1 MDTRTAS
8 AIFPAMLAI
17 ATGFAQSP
25 VQRSPQ
31 ERAQLPAQPTVSSST
46 QAASP
51 DVADLLKSA
60 HAAYRKGDYDSARAS
75 LDQAWNVLQQSPR
88 SEPKRYD
95 VAKQL
100 ATVLSAAGDYKA
112 AQEYL
117 QIAIDWREA
126 NLGQSDP
133 KLIDDWIDMATLCQ
147 RQKDFDRAIALL
159 QFARNKHA
167 NLFGAQ
173 SLPVADDWSRIALA
187 YTAENQPD
195 PAIPPLQMA
204 IRIREAVLGAEHPA
218 ILSELD
224 RLAALQLAVRSYP
237 DAEESFRRS
246 LVIRERLAGPMS
258 GDLIT
263 SVEGLAYSQFG
274 QKKYDEAEQGYKRLL
289 NLWVVSTNQPDH
301 PMIALTL
308 DKIEVF
314 YREQKRWDEAEDAA
328 GKAIAVRGLFLAN
341 ALKHEAAEHLA
352 HDDKPGCVQLLQ
364 RALDVLDES
373 RSEHAKLRGQLQAAL
388 TELAPPEKPVKP
400 AATKST
406 KSTTTKAT
414 TTATTTKPQ

>member
-1 MDTRTAS
+1 MNTRIVP
-8 AIFPAMLAI
+8 AIFSAMLAI
-17 ATGFAQSP
+17 ATAFAQSP
-25 VQRSPQ
+25 VQ
-31 ERAQLPAQPTVSSST
+31 ERAQEPVPSAT
-46 QAASP
+46 QAATL
-51 DVADLLKSA
+51 DVAEFLKSA
-60 HAAYRKGDYDSARAS
+60 HAAYLKGDYTAAHAS
-75 LDQAWNVLQQSPR
+75 LDQAWSAIQPSPR
-88 SEPKRYD
+88 SEPKRYEI
-95 VAKQL
+95 AKEL
-100 ATVLSAAGDYKA
+100 AAVLSAAADYKA

-117 QIAIDWREA
+117 QLAIDWREA

-147 RQKDFDRAIALL
+147 RLKDFDRALELL
-159 QFARNKHA
+159 HFARNKHVR
-167 NLFGAQ
+167 LYGPQ
-173 SLPVADDWSRIALA
+173 SLQVADDWSRIALA

-195 PAIPPLQMA
+195 PAIQPLQMA

-224 RLAALQLAVRSYP
+224 RLAALQLAVRSYA

-289 NLWVVSTNQPDH
+289 NLWVISTNQPDH
-301 PMIALTL
+301 PMIAMTL

-352 HDDKPGCVQLLQ
+352 HDDKPGGVQLLQ
-364 RALDVLDES
+364 RAVDALDES
-373 RSEHAKLRGQLQAAL
+373 RPEHAKLLGQLQAAL
-388 TELAPPEKPVKP
+388 TELNPPPKPVKP
-400 AATKST
+400 APKST
-406 KSTTTKAT
+406 KSTTTK
-414 TTATTTKPQ
+414 PQ

>member
-1 MDTRTAS
+1 MDTRTVS
-8 AIFPAMLAI
+8 AIFSAMLAI
-17 ATGFAQSP
+17 AAAPGQSP
-25 VQRSPQ
+25 VPQ
-31 ERAQLPAQPTVSSST
+31 SAQEPASSST
-46 QAASP
+46 QAAAP
-51 DVADLLKSA
+51 DVAGFLKSA
-60 HAAYRKGDYDSARAS
+60 QTAYLKGDYIAASAS
-75 LDQAWNVLQQSPR
+75 LDQAWSAIQPSPR
-88 SEPKRYD
+88 SEPKRYEIT
-95 VAKQL
+95 KQF
-100 ATVLSAAGDYKA
+100 AAVLSAAGDYKA

-147 RQKDFDRAIALL
+147 RQKDFDRALELL
-159 QFARNKHA
+159 HFARNKHVR
-167 NLFGAQ
+167 LYGPQ
-173 SLPVADDWSRIALA
+173 SLQVADDWSRIALA

-195 PAIPPLQMA
+195 PAIQPLQMA
-204 IRIREAVLGAEHPA
+204 IKIREAVLGAEHPA

-224 RLAALQLAVRSYP
+224 RLAALQLAVRSYA

-263 SVEGLAYSQFG
+263 SVEGLAYAQFG

-301 PMIALTL
+301 PMIAMTL

-328 GKAIAVRGLFLAN
+328 GKAIAVRGLFLAKRF
-341 ALKHEAAEHLA
+341 LKHEAAEHLA
-352 HDDKPGCVQLLQ
+352 HDDKPGGVQLLQ
-364 RALDVLDES
+364 RAVDALDES
-373 RSEHAKLRGQLQAAL
+373 RPEHTKLRGQLL
-388 TELAPPEKPVKP
+388 KRP
-400 AATKST
+400 
-406 KSTTTKAT
+406 
-414 TTATTTKPQ
+414 

>member
-1 MDTRTAS
+1 MDTRTVS

-17 ATGFAQSP
+17 ATAVAQP
-25 VQRSPQ
+25 VVQERVP
-31 ERAQLPAQPTVSSST
+31 ERAQEPAKGPAQ
-46 QAASP
+46 AAAT
-51 DVADLLKSA
+51 DIDGLLKSA
-60 HAAYRKGDYDSARAS
+60 HAAYLKGDYAAARAS
-75 LDQAWNVLQQSPR
+75 LDQAGSALQQSPR

-100 ATVLSAAGDYKA
+100 AAVLSAAGDYKA
-112 AQEYL
+112 AQESL
-117 QIAIDWREA
+117 QVAIDWREA
-126 NLGQSDP
+126 NHVSPDDSQ
-133 KLIDDWIDMATLCQ
+133 LINDWIDMANLCQ
-147 RQKDFDRAIALL
+147 RLNDFERAIALL
-159 QFARNKHA
+159 EFARIRHA
-167 NLFGAQ
+167 RLNGPQ

-195 PAIPPLQMA
+195 SAIPPLQTA
-204 IRIREAVLGAEHPA
+204 IKIREAVLGAEHPA

-224 RLAALQLAVRSYP
+224 RLAALQLVVRSYP

-246 LVIRERLAGPMS
+246 LVIRERLAGPLS

-263 SVEGLAYSQFG
+263 SVEGLAYAQFG

-289 NLWVVSTNQPDH
+289 NLWIVSTQQPDH

-341 ALKHEAAEHLA
+341 ALKHEAAERLTHE
-352 HDDKPGCVQLLQ
+352 DKPGAVQLLQ
-364 RALDVLDES
+364 RAVDALDES
-373 RSEHAKLRGQLQAAL
+373 RPEHAKLRGQLQAAL
-388 TELAPPEKPVKP
+388 TELSPQEKLAKPPAV
-400 AATKST
+400 KST

-414 TTATTTKPQ
+414 TTATSTKPQ